1 MTNPIA
7 RMTGIWIA
15 CTRRAFAALRCAR
28 SAASSVK
35 PASMSAAVAVP
46 LTSTLRRSPED
57 GVPFPGGRQWARSA
71 QAGAPQLGAQ
81 RLDVVEQLHDERRA
95 REAELEIAREAQR
108 GARTAQG
115 VAAEAPVVGAA
126 AGGAQHAFLGERDEL
141 RPLGAD
147 RKSTRLNS
155 SHLVI

>member
-81 RLDVVEQLHDERRA
+81 RLDVVEQLHDERRPA
-95 REAELEIAREAQR
+95 LTWPIRSEEHTSELQSRS
-108 GARTAQG
+108 
-115 VAAEAPVVGAA
+115 
-126 AGGAQHAFLGERDEL
+126 
-141 RPLGAD
+141 D
-147 RKSTRLNS
+147 RVCRL
-155 SHLVI
+155 